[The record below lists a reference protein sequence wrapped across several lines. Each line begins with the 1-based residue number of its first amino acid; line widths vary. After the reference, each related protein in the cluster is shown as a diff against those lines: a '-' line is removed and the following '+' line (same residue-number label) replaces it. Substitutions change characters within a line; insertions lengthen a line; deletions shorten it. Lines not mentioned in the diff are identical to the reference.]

1 MTAKKKVGMVSLGC
15 PKNLVDSEVMMG
27 LLARQGYELTTD
39 SSAADVLVVNTCG
52 FIDSARQESVETILE
67 MAQLKQTGNLKR
79 LIVAGCLVERYR
91 EELQREIPE
100 IDACIGV
107 NQLKEIESLVE
118 PNGRRILPVYS
129 EGAAAPELFLYD
141 ETTPRLRATAP
152 YTAYVKIA
160 EGCDH
165 TCAFCIIPKL
175 RGVFR
180 SRSPESILR
189 EVEMLAAQG
198 VKEFV
203 LISQDT
209 TNYGTD
215 LALRDGLARLVDS
228 IAAVPGVEWV
238 RFLYC
243 YPTAITDELLDVMA
257 RHVNVCK
264 YFDIPLQHAS
274 RRVLGRMRRGGTRT
288 AYERLIERIRKR
300 VPGVAVRTTFI
311 VGFPGERE
319 EDFEELLDFVGA
331 VEFDRVGVFTYSDE
345 ENAAGFELD
354 EKVDPAIA
362 KKREQR
368 LMKEQS
374 RISLRRNR
382 RLIGT
387 RVRVL
392 LEGKS
397 KESDLLLEG
406 RMESQAPEIDGSIL
420 INDVPESAKPRAGD
434 FVTVEITEAHEYDL
448 LGRIV
453 DCAFDL
459 GAEPRIERRA
469 ASQNLTA

>member
-1 MTAKKKVGMVSLGC
+1 
-15 PKNLVDSEVMMG
+15 
-27 LLARQGYELTTD
+27 
-39 SSAADVLVVNTCG
+39 
-52 FIDSARQESVETILE
+52 
-67 MAQLKQTGNLKR
+67 MAQLKQNGNLKR

-118 PNGRRILPVYS
+118 PNGRSILPVYS

-198 VKEFV
+198 VKELV

-209 TNYGTD
+209 TNYGND
-215 LALRDGLARLVDS
+215 LALKDGLARLVDS
-228 IAAVPGVEWV
+228 IAAVPGVEWL

-243 YPTAITDELLDVMA
+243 YPTAITDGLLDVMA
-257 RHVNVCK
+257 SHANVCK

-274 RRVLGRMRRGGTRT
+274 RRVLGRMRRGGNRE
-288 AYERLIERIRKR
+288 AYERMINRIRER
-300 VPGVAVRTTFI
+300 VPGAAVRTTFI
-311 VGFPGERE
+311 VGFPGERK
-319 EDFEELLDFVGA
+319 EDFEELLDFVRT

-345 ENAAGFELD
+345 ENSAGFELD

-362 KKREQR
+362 RKREQR
-368 LMKEQS
+368 LMKEQA

-387 RVRVL
+387 RVKVL

-406 RMESQAPEIDGSIL
+406 RMESQAPEIDGSVL
-420 INDVPESAKPRAGD
+420 INDVPEGAEPRPGD

-453 DCAFDL
+453 DSAIDAHL
-459 GAEPRIERRA
+459 EHGIERRA
-469 ASQNLTA
+469 ASQNLSA

>member
-1 MTAKKKVGMVSLGC
+1 MAEKKKVGMVSLGC

-39 SSAADVLVVNTCG
+39 SQSADVLVVNTCG
-52 FIDSARQESVETILE
+52 FIDSARQESVNTILE
-67 MAQLKQTGNLKR
+67 MAQLKETGNLKR
-79 LIVAGCLVERYR
+79 LVVAGCLVERYR

-100 IDACIGV
+100 IDALIGV
-107 NQLKEIESLVE
+107 NQLKEIEAVVE
-118 PNGRRILPVYS
+118 PFGRRSLPVYS
-129 EGAAAPELFLYD
+129 EGASMPELYLYD

-152 YTAYVKIA
+152 YTSYVKIA

-180 SRSPESILR
+180 SRSPESIIR

-209 TNYGTD
+209 TTYGSD
-215 LALRDGLARLVDS
+215 LALKDGLAQLVAS
-228 IAAVPGVEWV
+228 IADVKGVEWV

-243 YPTAITDELLDVMA
+243 YPTAITDELLRVMA
-257 RHVNVCK
+257 ERPNVCK

-274 RRVLGRMRRGGTRT
+274 RRVLQRMKRGGTR
-288 AYERLIERIRKR
+288 ASYERLIERIRER

-319 EDFEELLDFVGA
+319 EDFEELVDFVRA

-345 ENAAGFELD
+345 ENSAAVELD
-354 EKVDPAIA
+354 EKVDEQVAR
-362 KKREQR
+362 KRERR
-368 LMKEQS
+368 LMKEQA
-374 RISLRRNR
+374 RISRRKNR
-382 RLIGT
+382 KLVGQ
-387 RVRVL
+387 RVKVL

-406 RMESQAPEIDGSIL
+406 RMETQAPEIDGSIL
-420 INDVPESAKPRAGD
+420 INDAPEGADVRPGE
-434 FVTVEITEAHEYDL
+434 FVTVEITEAHEHDL
-448 LGRIV
+448 IGSIV
-453 DCAFDL
+453 
-459 GAEPRIERRA
+459 
-469 ASQNLTA
+469 

>member
-1 MTAKKKVGMVSLGC
+1 MSLGC

-39 SSAADVLVVNTCG
+39 SQSADVLVVNTCG
-52 FIDSARQESVETILE
+52 FIDSARQESVDTILE
-67 MAQLKQTGNLKR
+67 MAQLKETGNLKR
-79 LIVAGCLVERYR
+79 LVVAGCLVERYR

-100 IDACIGV
+100 IDALIGV
-107 NQLKEIESLVE
+107 NQLKEIETVVE
-118 PNGRRILPVYS
+118 PFGRRSLPVYS
-129 EGAAAPELFLYD
+129 EGASVPELYLYD

-180 SRSPESILR
+180 SRSPESIIR

-209 TNYGTD
+209 TTYGSD
-215 LALRDGLARLVDS
+215 LALKDGLARLVAS
-228 IAAVPGVEWV
+228 IADVKGVEWV

-243 YPTAITDELLDVMA
+243 YPTAITDELLRVMA
-257 RHVNVCK
+257 ERPNVCK

-274 RRVLGRMRRGGTRT
+274 RRVLQRMKRGGTR
-288 AYERLIERIRKR
+288 ASYERLIERIRER

-319 EDFEELLDFVGA
+319 EDFEELVDFVRA

-345 ENAAGFELD
+345 ENSAAVELD
-354 EKVDPAIA
+354 EKVDQQVAR
-362 KKREQR
+362 KRERR
-368 LMKEQS
+368 LMKEQA
-374 RISLRRNR
+374 RISRRKNR
-382 RLIGT
+382 KLVGQ
-387 RVRVL
+387 RVKVL

-406 RMESQAPEIDGSIL
+406 RMETQAPEIDGSIL
-420 INDVPESAKPRAGD
+420 INDAPEGADVRPGE
-434 FVTVEITEAHEYDL
+434 FVTVEITEAHEHDL
-448 LGRIV
+448 IGSIV
-453 DCAFDL
+453 
-459 GAEPRIERRA
+459 
-469 ASQNLTA
+469 

>member
-1 MTAKKKVGMVSLGC
+1 MIEKKKVGMVSLGC

-39 SSAADVLVVNTCG
+39 SQAADVLVVNTCG

-67 MAQLKQTGNLKR
+67 MAQLKQTGKLKR

-91 EELQREIPE
+91 EELQREIPD

-107 NQLKEIESLVE
+107 NQLKEIESVVE
-118 PNGRRILPVYS
+118 PNGRRVLPVYS
-129 EGAAAPELFLYD
+129 EGAAAPELFLYN

-152 YTAYVKIA
+152 YTSYVKIA

-165 TCAFCIIPKL
+165 TCAFCIIPRL

-209 TNYGTD
+209 TTYGSD
-215 LALRDGLARLVDS
+215 LGLKDGLARLVDS
-228 IAAVPGVEWV
+228 IAAVPGAEWV

-257 RHVNVCK
+257 SRPNICK

-274 RRVLGRMRRGGTRT
+274 RRVLQRMRRGGNRD
-288 AYERLIERIRKR
+288 AYERMIQRIRER
-300 VPGVAVRTTFI
+300 VPSVAVRTTFI
-311 VGFPGERE
+311 VGFPGERA
-319 EDFEELLDFVGA
+319 EDFEELLDFVRV

-345 ENAAGFELD
+345 ENSAAFELD
-354 EKVDPAIA
+354 EKVDHAIA
-362 KKREQR
+362 KKREHR
-368 LMKEQS
+368 LMKEQA
-374 RISLRRNR
+374 RISRRKNR
-382 RLIGT
+382 RLVGS

-406 RMESQAPEIDGSIL
+406 RMESQAPEIDGSVL
-420 INDVPESAKPRAGD
+420 INDVLGGVEPRPGD

-448 LGRIV
+448 IGRV
-453 DCAFDL
+453 V
-459 GAEPRIERRA
+459 
-469 ASQNLTA
+469 

>member
-1 MTAKKKVGMVSLGC
+1 MSEKKKVGMVSLGC

-39 SSAADVLVVNTCG
+39 SGSADVLVVNTCG
-52 FIDSARQESVETILE
+52 FIDSARQESVDTILE
-67 MAQLKQTGNLKR
+67 MAQLKETGNLKR

-100 IDACIGV
+100 IDALIGV
-107 NQLKEIESLVE
+107 NQLKEIETAVS
-118 PNGRRILPVYS
+118 PSGRRTLPVYS
-129 EGAAAPELFLYD
+129 EGASMPELYLYD

-180 SRSPESILR
+180 SRSPESIIR

-209 TNYGTD
+209 TTYGSD
-215 LALRDGLARLVDS
+215 LALKDGLAQLVRS
-228 IAAVPGVEWV
+228 IADVKGVEWV

-243 YPTAITDELLDVMA
+243 YPTAITDELLRVMA
-257 RHVNVCK
+257 ERPNVCK

-274 RRVLGRMRRGGTRT
+274 RRVLQRMKRGGTR
-288 AYERLIERIRKR
+288 ASYERLIARIRDR
-300 VPGVAVRTTFI
+300 VPDVAVRTTFI

-319 EDFEELLDFVGA
+319 EDFEELVDFVRA

-345 ENAAGFELD
+345 ENSAAVELD
-354 EKVDPAIA
+354 EKVDPQMAR
-362 KKREQR
+362 KRERR
-368 LMKEQS
+368 LMKEQA
-374 RISLRRNR
+374 RISRRKNR
-382 RLIGT
+382 RLVGQ
-387 RVRVL
+387 RVKVL

-406 RMESQAPEIDGSIL
+406 RMQSQAPEIDGSIL
-420 INDVPESAKPRAGD
+420 INDAPEDGD
-434 FVTVEITEAHEYDL
+434 FRPGQFVTVEITEAHEHDL
-448 LGRIV
+448 IGSIV
-453 DCAFDL
+453 
-459 GAEPRIERRA
+459 
-469 ASQNLTA
+469 

>member
-1 MTAKKKVGMVSLGC
+1 MAEKKKVGMVSLGC

-27 LLARQGYELTTD
+27 MLARQGFEITND
-39 SSAADVLVVNTCG
+39 SQSADVLVVNTCG
-52 FIDSARQESVETILE
+52 FIDSARQESVNTILE

-79 LIVAGCLVERYR
+79 LIVAGCLVERFR

-107 NQLKEIESLVE
+107 NELKEIEAAVGL
-118 PNGRRILPVYS
+118 NGRRSLPVYS
-129 EGAAAPELFLYD
+129 DGTAAPELYLYD

-209 TNYGTD
+209 TTYGAD
-215 LALRDGLARLVDS
+215 LELKDGLARLVES
-228 IAAVPGVEWV
+228 IANVAGVEWV

-243 YPTAITDELLDVMA
+243 YPTAITDELLRVMA
-257 RHVNVCK
+257 ERPNVCN
-264 YFDIPLQHAS
+264 YFDIPLQHVS
-274 RRVLGRMRRGGTRT
+274 RRLLSRMRRGGNRQS
-288 AYERLIERIRKR
+288 YERMIKRIRER
-300 VPGVAVRTTFI
+300 VPRVAIRTTFI

-319 EDFEELLDFVGA
+319 EDFQELVDFVRA

-345 ENAAGFELD
+345 ENSAAFELD
-354 EKVDPAIA
+354 EKVDRAEA
-362 KKREQR
+362 LRRER
-368 LMKEQS
+368 LLMKEQA
-374 RISLRRNR
+374 RISLRKNR
-382 RLIGT
+382 RLVGEQ
-387 RVRVL
+387 VKVL
-392 LEGKS
+392 LEGRS

-406 RMESQAPEIDGSIL
+406 RMETQAPEIDGSIL
-420 INDVPESAKPRAGD
+420 INDVLENADVRPGD
-434 FVTVEITEAHEYDL
+434 FVTVEITEAHDYDL
-448 LGRIV
+448 VGRI
-453 DCAFDL
+453 
-459 GAEPRIERRA
+459 I
-469 ASQNLTA
+469 

>member
-1 MTAKKKVGMVSLGC
+1 MVSLGC

-27 LLARQGYELTTD
+27 LLARQGYELTND
-39 SSAADVLVVNTCG
+39 STTADVLVVNTCG
-52 FIDSARQESVETILE
+52 FIESARQESVDTILE
-67 MAQLKQTGNLKR
+67 MAHLKQTGKLQR

-91 EELQREIPE
+91 EELQREIPD

-107 NQLKEIESLVE
+107 NQLNEIESLVE
-118 PNGRRILPVYS
+118 PNGHRVLPVYS
-129 EGAAAPELFLYD
+129 DGASAPELYLYD

-152 YTAYVKIA
+152 YTSYVKIA

-209 TNYGTD
+209 TTYGSD
-215 LALRDGLARLVDS
+215 LALKDGLARLVDS
-228 IAAVPGVEWV
+228 IAALPGVDWV

-257 RHVNVCK
+257 RRPNVCK

-274 RRVLGRMRRGGTRT
+274 RRVLQRMRRGGNRD
-288 AYERLIERIRKR
+288 AYERLIERIRER

-319 EDFEELLDFVGA
+319 EDFEELLDFVRS

-345 ENAAGFELD
+345 ENAAAFDLD
-354 EKVDPAIA
+354 DKVDHAIA
-362 KKREQR
+362 RKRERR
-368 LMKEQS
+368 LMKEQA
-374 RISLRRNR
+374 RISRRKNR
-382 RLIGT
+382 RLVGS

-397 KESDLLLEG
+397 RESDLLLEG
-406 RMESQAPEIDGSIL
+406 RMESQAPEIDGSVL
-420 INDVPESAKPRAGD
+420 INDVPDGLQPLPGD

-448 LGRIV
+448 IGRV
-453 DCAFDL
+453 V
-459 GAEPRIERRA
+459 
-469 ASQNLTA
+469 

>member
-1 MTAKKKVGMVSLGC
+1 MIDKKKIGMVSLGC

-27 LLARQGYELTTD
+27 LLAQQGYELTTD
-39 SSAADVLVVNTCG
+39 SSDADVLVVNTCG
-52 FIDSARQESVETILE
+52 FIDSARQESVDTILE
-67 MAQLKQTGNLKR
+67 MAQLKQTGKLER

-91 EELQREIPE
+91 EELQREIPD

-107 NQLKEIESLVE
+107 NQLKEIESVVE
-118 PNGRRILPVYS
+118 PTGRRPLPVYS
-129 EGAAAPELFLYD
+129 DGAAQPELFLYD

-152 YTAYVKIA
+152 YTSYIKIA

-165 TCAFCIIPKL
+165 TCSFCIIPKL

-209 TNYGTD
+209 TTYGTD
-215 LALRDGLARLVDS
+215 LALKDGLARLVDS

-243 YPTAITDELLDVMA
+243 YPTAISDELLAVVA
-257 RHVNVCK
+257 SRPNVCK

-274 RRVLGRMRRGGTRT
+274 RRVLQRMRRGGNPEAYTR
-288 AYERLIERIRKR
+288 LMERIRES
-300 VPGVAVRTTFI
+300 VPGVAIRTTFI
-311 VGFPGERE
+311 VGFPGERD
-319 EDFEELLDFVGA
+319 EDFEELLDFVRTI
-331 VEFDRVGVFTYSDE
+331 EFDRVGVFTYSDE
-345 ENAAGFELD
+345 ENSHAFELD
-354 EKVDPAIA
+354 DKVDHSTA
-362 KKREQR
+362 KRRERR
-368 LMKEQS
+368 LMKEQA
-374 RISLRRNR
+374 RISRRKNR
-382 RLIGT
+382 RMVGK
-387 RVRVL
+387 RMRVL
-392 LEGKS
+392 LEGRS

-420 INDVPESAKPRAGD
+420 INDVADNIQANPGD
-434 FVTVEITEAHEYDL
+434 FVTVEITEGHEYDL
-448 LGRIV
+448 IGRIV
-453 DCAFDL
+453 
-459 GAEPRIERRA
+459 
-469 ASQNLTA
+469 

>member
-1 MTAKKKVGMVSLGC
+1 MAEKKKVGMVSLGC

-27 LLARQGYELTTD
+27 MLARQGFEITND
-39 SSAADVLVVNTCG
+39 SQAADVLVVNTCG
-52 FIDSARQESVETILE
+52 FIDSARQESVNTILE

-79 LIVAGCLVERYR
+79 LVVAGCLVERYR

-107 NQLKEIESLVE
+107 NELKEIESVVG
-118 PNGRRILPVYS
+118 PNGRRSLPVYS
-129 EGAAAPELFLYD
+129 DGAAVPELYLYD

-152 YTAYVKIA
+152 YTSYVKIA

-180 SRSPESILR
+180 SRSPESILK

-209 TNYGTD
+209 TSYGTD
-215 LALRDGLARLVDS
+215 LELKDGLARLVES
-228 IAAVPGVEWV
+228 IADIEGVEWV

-243 YPTAITDELLDVMA
+243 YPTAITDELLRVMA
-257 RHVNVCK
+257 ERPNVCN
-264 YFDIPLQHAS
+264 YFDIPLQHVS
-274 RRVLGRMRRGGTRT
+274 RRVLSRMRRGGNRRS
-288 AYERLIERIRKR
+288 YERMIKRIRER

-311 VGFPGERE
+311 VGFPGERN
-319 EDFEELLDFVGA
+319 EDFDELLDFVRA

-345 ENAAGFELD
+345 ENSTAFELG
-354 EKVDPAIA
+354 EKVDQVTALG
-362 KKREQR
+362 RER
-368 LMKEQS
+368 LLMKEQA
-374 RISLRRNR
+374 RISRRKNR
-382 RLIGT
+382 RLVGKQ
-387 RVRVL
+387 VKVL
-392 LEGKS
+392 LEGRS

-406 RMESQAPEIDGSIL
+406 RMETQAPEIDGSIL
-420 INDVPESAKPRAGD
+420 INDVPEDACVRPGD
-434 FVTVEITEAHEYDL
+434 FVTVEITGAHDHDL
-448 LGRIV
+448 IGRVIQ
-453 DCAFDL
+453 
-459 GAEPRIERRA
+459 RA
-469 ASQNLTA
+469 AGKGSAE

>member
-1 MTAKKKVGMVSLGC
+1 MVSLGC

-27 LLARQGYELTTD
+27 LLKRQGYELTTD

-52 FIDSARQESVETILE
+52 FIDSARQESVDTILE
-67 MAQLKQTGNLKR
+67 MAQLKQTGKLQR

-91 EELQREIPE
+91 EELQREIPD

-107 NQLKEIESLVE
+107 NQLKEIESVVE
-118 PNGRRILPVYS
+118 PNGHCVLPVYS
-129 EGAAAPELFLYD
+129 EGTAAPELFLYD

-152 YTAYVKIA
+152 YTSYVKIA

-189 EVEMLAAQG
+189 EVEMLAEQG

-209 TNYGTD
+209 TTYGSD
-215 LALRDGLARLVDS
+215 LGLTDGLARLVDS
-228 IAAVPGVEWV
+228 IAAVPGAEWV

-243 YPTAITDELLDVMA
+243 YPTAITDELLRVMA
-257 RHVNVCK
+257 SRPNICK

-274 RRVLGRMRRGGTRT
+274 RRVLQRMRRGGNRE
-288 AYERLIERIRKR
+288 AYERLIERIRER

-319 EDFEELLDFVGA
+319 EDFEELLEFVRR

-345 ENAAGFELD
+345 ENSAAFELD
-354 EKVDPAIA
+354 EKVDPPTA
-362 KKREQR
+362 KRRERR
-368 LMKEQS
+368 LMKEQA
-374 RISLRRNR
+374 RISRRKNR
-382 RLIGT
+382 RLVGS

-406 RMESQAPEIDGSIL
+406 RMESQAPEIDGSVL
-420 INDVPESAKPRAGD
+420 INDVREDLQPRPGD

-448 LGRIV
+448 IGRV
-453 DCAFDL
+453 V
-459 GAEPRIERRA
+459 
-469 ASQNLTA
+469 

>member
-1 MTAKKKVGMVSLGC
+1 MAEKKKVGMVSLGC

-27 LLARQGYELTTD
+27 MLAGQGFEITND
-39 SSAADVLVVNTCG
+39 SQAADVLVVNTCG
-52 FIDSARQESVETILE
+52 FIDSARQESVNTILE
-67 MAQLKQTGNLKR
+67 MAQLKQTGKLKR

-107 NQLKEIESLVE
+107 NELKEIESVVG
-118 PNGRRILPVYS
+118 PSGRRSLPVYS
-129 EGAAAPELFLYD
+129 EGTAAPELYLYD

-152 YTAYVKIA
+152 YTSYVKIA

-198 VKEFV
+198 VREFV

-209 TNYGTD
+209 TSYGAD
-215 LALRDGLARLVDS
+215 LELKDGLARLVES
-228 IAAVPGVEWV
+228 IADVPGVEWV

-243 YPTAITDELLDVMA
+243 YPTAITDELLRVMA
-257 RHVNVCK
+257 ERPNVCK
-264 YFDIPLQHAS
+264 YFDIPLQHVS
-274 RRVLGRMRRGGTRT
+274 RRVLARMRRGGNRQS
-288 AYERLIERIRKR
+288 YERMIKRIRER

-319 EDFEELLDFVGA
+319 EDFDELVDFVRA

-345 ENAAGFELD
+345 DNATAFELD
-354 EKVDPAIA
+354 EKVDHAIA
-362 KKREQR
+362 LRRER
-368 LMKEQS
+368 LLMKEQA
-374 RISLRRNR
+374 RISRRKNR
-382 RLIGT
+382 RLVGQQ
-387 RVRVL
+387 VKVL
-392 LEGKS
+392 LEGRS

-406 RMESQAPEIDGSIL
+406 RMGTQAPEIDGSIL
-420 INDVPESAKPRAGD
+420 INDVPEDRDVRPGD
-434 FVTVEITEAHEYDL
+434 FVTVEITAAQDYDL
-448 LGRIV
+448 VGRIV
-453 DCAFDL
+453 
-459 GAEPRIERRA
+459 
-469 ASQNLTA
+469 

>member
-1 MTAKKKVGMVSLGC
+1 MPAKKRVGMVSLGC

-27 LLARQGYELTTD
+27 LLGRQGYEITND
-39 SSAADVLVVNTCG
+39 ARAADVLIVNTCG
-52 FIDSARQESVETILE
+52 FIDSARQESVEAILE
-67 MAQLKQTGNLKR
+67 MAELKKNGNLKR

-91 EELQREIPE
+91 DDLKREIPE

-107 NQLKEIESLVE
+107 NQLKEIESVVE
-118 PNGRRILPVYS
+118 PNGGRVLPVYS
-129 EGAAAPELFLYD
+129 EGTAAPELYLYD

-189 EVEMLAAQG
+189 EVELLAAQG

-209 TNYGTD
+209 TNYGND
-215 LALRDGLARLVDS
+215 LGLKDGLAQLVDS
-228 IAAVPGVEWV
+228 IAGVPGVEWT

-243 YPTAITDELLDVMA
+243 YPTGISDRLLDVMA
-257 RHVNVCK
+257 ARPNVCK

-274 RRVLGRMRRGGTRT
+274 RRMLARMRRGGARES
-288 AYERLIERIRKR
+288 YERMIGRIRSR
-300 VPGVAVRTTFI
+300 VPGAAVRTTFI
-311 VGFPGERE
+311 VGFPGERD
-319 EDFEELLDFVGA
+319 EDFDELLDFVRVA
-331 VEFDRVGVFTYSDE
+331 EFDRVGVFTYSDE
-345 ENAAGFELD
+345 ENSPAFDLD
-354 EKVDPAIA
+354 EKVPTSIAQAREAI
-362 KKREQR
+362 
-368 LMKEQS
+368 LMKEQA
-374 RISLRRNR
+374 RISLRKNR
-382 RLIGT
+382 AALGSRQ
-387 RVRVL
+387 RVL

-406 RMESQAPEIDGSIL
+406 RTESQAPEIDGSVL
-420 INDVPESAKPRAGD
+420 INDVPAEIEVRPGD
-434 FVTVEITEAHEYDL
+434 FVTVEFTEALEHDL
-448 LGRIV
+448 IGRV
-453 DCAFDL
+453 VAPCR
-459 GAEPRIERRA
+459 EQA
-469 ASQNLTA
+469 ASR

>member
-1 MTAKKKVGMVSLGC
+1 MADKKKVGMVSLGC

-27 LLARQGYELTTD
+27 LLTRQGYELTAD

-67 MAQLKQTGNLKR
+67 MAQLKQSGNLKR

-107 NQLKEIESLVE
+107 NQLKEIELLVE
-118 PNGRRILPVYS
+118 PNGHRVLPIYS
-129 EGAAAPELFLYD
+129 DGASAPELFLYD

-165 TCAFCIIPKL
+165 TCAFCIIPRL

-189 EVEMLAAQG
+189 EVEMLAAQA

-209 TNYGTD
+209 TNYGND
-215 LALRDGLARLVDS
+215 LALKNGLARLVDS
-228 IAAVPGVEWV
+228 IAAVSGVEWV

-257 RHVNVCK
+257 SRENVCS

-274 RRVLGRMRRGGTRT
+274 RRVLGRMRRGGNRE
-288 AYERLIERIRKR
+288 AYERMIERIRER
-300 VPGVAVRTTFI
+300 VPGVAIRTTFI
-311 VGFPGERE
+311 VGFPGEQE
-319 EDFEELLDFVGA
+319 EDFNELLAFVRS

-345 ENAAGFELD
+345 ENSAAVVLD

-362 KKREQR
+362 KDREQR
-368 LMKEQS
+368 LMKEQA
-374 RISLRRNR
+374 RISRRKNR
-382 RLIGT
+382 EMIGS
-387 RVRVL
+387 RVKVL

-397 KESDLLLEG
+397 KETDLLLEG

-420 INDVPESAKPRAGD
+420 INDLPDGSNASPGD
-434 FVTVEITEAHEYDL
+434 FVTVEITEAHDYDL
-448 LGRIV
+448 VGRV
-453 DCAFDL
+453 V
-459 GAEPRIERRA
+459 
-469 ASQNLTA
+469 

>member
-1 MTAKKKVGMVSLGC
+1 MTEKKKVGMVSLGC

-27 LLARQGYELTTD
+27 LLARQGFEITND
-39 SSAADVLVVNTCG
+39 SQSADVLVVNTCG
-52 FIDSARQESVETILE
+52 FIDSARQESVNTILE

-79 LIVAGCLVERYR
+79 LVVAGCLVERFR
-91 EELQREIPE
+91 DELQREIPE

-107 NQLKEIESLVE
+107 NELKEIEAAVG
-118 PNGRRILPVYS
+118 PAGRRSLPVYS
-129 EGAAAPELFLYD
+129 DGTAAPELYLYD

-152 YTAYVKIA
+152 YTSYVKIA

-209 TNYGTD
+209 TTYGAD
-215 LALRDGLARLVDS
+215 LELTDGLARLVDS
-228 IAAVPGVEWV
+228 IARVEGVEWV

-257 RHVNVCK
+257 TRSNVCK
-264 YFDIPLQHAS
+264 YFDIPLQHVS
-274 RRVLGRMRRGGTRT
+274 RKVLARMRRGGNRQS
-288 AYERLIERIRKR
+288 YERLIERIRKR

-319 EDFEELLDFVGA
+319 EDFEELLDFVRA

-345 ENAAGFELD
+345 ENSAAFELD
-354 EKVDPAIA
+354 DKVDEAVTRR
-362 KKREQR
+362 RERR
-368 LMKEQS
+368 LMKEQA
-374 RISLRRNR
+374 RISLRKNR
-382 RLIGT
+382 RLVGQQ
-387 RVRVL
+387 VKVL

-406 RMESQAPEIDGSIL
+406 RMETQAPEIDGWIL
-420 INDVPESAKPRAGD
+420 INDVPEDMDVRPGD
-434 FVTVEITEAHEYDL
+434 FVTVEITEAHDYDL
-448 LGRIV
+448 VGRVI
-453 DCAFDL
+453 
-459 GAEPRIERRA
+459 
-469 ASQNLTA
+469 

>member
-1 MTAKKKVGMVSLGC
+1 MMDKKKVGMVSLGC

-39 SSAADVLVVNTCG
+39 SQAADVLVVNTCG
-52 FIDSARQESVETILE
+52 FIDSARQESVDTILE
-67 MAQLKQTGNLKR
+67 MAQLKQTGKLQR

-91 EELQREIPE
+91 EELQREIPD

-118 PNGRRILPVYS
+118 PNTGRILPVYS
-129 EGAAAPELFLYD
+129 EGTAAPELFLYD

-152 YTAYVKIA
+152 YTSYVKIA

-165 TCAFCIIPKL
+165 TCAFCIIPRL

-180 SRSPESILR
+180 SRSPESILK

-209 TNYGTD
+209 TTYGSD
-215 LALRDGLARLVDS
+215 LNLKNGLARLVDS
-228 IAAVPGVEWV
+228 IASVSGVEWV

-243 YPTAITDELLDVMA
+243 YPTAITDELLEVMA
-257 RHVNVCK
+257 SRSNVCK

-274 RRVLGRMRRGGTRT
+274 RRILQRMRRGGNRES
-288 AYERLIERIRKR
+288 YSSLIERIRKF

-311 VGFPGERE
+311 VGFPGERD
-319 EDFEELLDFVGA
+319 EDFEELIDFIRD
-331 VEFDRVGVFTYSDE
+331 VEFDRVGVFSYSDE
-345 ENAAGFELD
+345 ENTAAFELD
-354 EKVDPAIA
+354 EKVEPAVA
-362 KKREQR
+362 KKREGR
-368 LMKEQS
+368 LMKEQA

-382 RLIGT
+382 QLIGN

-406 RMESQAPEIDGSIL
+406 RMESQAPEIDGSVL
-420 INDVPESAKPRAGD
+420 INDVSEGLEPLPGD
-434 FVTVEITEAHEYDL
+434 FVTVEITEAHQYDL
-448 LGRIV
+448 IGRIV
-453 DCAFDL
+453 
-459 GAEPRIERRA
+459 
-469 ASQNLTA
+469 

>member
-1 MTAKKKVGMVSLGC
+1 MIEKKKVGMVSLGC

-39 SSAADVLVVNTCG
+39 SHAADVLVVNTCG
-52 FIDSARQESVETILE
+52 FIDSARQESVDTILE
-67 MAQLKQTGNLKR
+67 MAQLKQTGSLQR

-91 EELQREIPE
+91 EELQREIPD

-107 NQLKEIESLVE
+107 NQLKDIESVVE
-118 PNGRRILPVYS
+118 PNGHRVLPVYS
-129 EGAAAPELFLYD
+129 EGASAPELFLYD

-152 YTAYVKIA
+152 YTSYVKIA

-189 EVEMLAAQG
+189 EVEMLTAQG

-209 TNYGTD
+209 TTYGSD
-215 LALRDGLARLVDS
+215 LALKDGLARLVDS
-228 IAAVPGVEWV
+228 IADMQGVEWV

-257 RHVNVCK
+257 SRPNVCK

-274 RRVLGRMRRGGTRT
+274 RRVLQRMRRGGNRET
-288 AYERLIERIRKR
+288 YERMIERIRDR

-311 VGFPGERE
+311 VGFPGERD
-319 EDFEELLDFVGA
+319 EDFDELMNFVRA

-345 ENAAGFELD
+345 ENSPAFELG
-354 EKVDPAIA
+354 EKVEPAIA
-362 KKREQR
+362 KKREQL
-368 LMKEQS
+368 LMTAQS
-374 RISLRRNR
+374 RISRRKNR
-382 RLIGT
+382 RLVGSC
-387 RVRVL
+387 VKVL

-406 RMESQAPEIDGSIL
+406 RMESQAPEIDGSVL
-420 INDVPESAKPRAGD
+420 INDVADGARPRPGD

-448 LGRIV
+448 IGRV
-453 DCAFDL
+453 V
-459 GAEPRIERRA
+459 
-469 ASQNLTA
+469 

>member
-1 MTAKKKVGMVSLGC
+1 MSDKKKVGMVSLGC

-27 LLARQGYELTTD
+27 LLARQGYELTAD

-52 FIDSARQESVETILE
+52 FIDSARQESVDTILE

-79 LIVAGCLVERYR
+79 LIVAGCLVERYK
-91 EELQREIPE
+91 EDLQREIPE

-118 PNGRRILPVYS
+118 PNGHRVLPVYS
-129 EGAAAPELFLYD
+129 DGAAAPELFLYD

-160 EGCDH
+160 EGCNH
-165 TCAFCIIPKL
+165 TCAFCIIPRL

-180 SRSPESILR
+180 SRSPESILK

-209 TNYGTD
+209 TNYGSD
-215 LALRDGLARLVDS
+215 LTLKDGLARLVDS
-228 IAAVPGVEWV
+228 IASVDGVEWV

-257 RHVNVCK
+257 RRDNVCK

-274 RRVLGRMRRGGTRT
+274 RSVLGLMRRGGNRE
-288 AYERLIERIRKR
+288 AYERMIERIRRR
-300 VPGVAVRTTFI
+300 VPDVAIRTTFI

-319 EDFEELLDFVGA
+319 EDFNELLEFVRT

-345 ENAAGFELD
+345 ENSPAYELE
-354 EKVDPAIA
+354 EKVDPELA
-362 KKREQR
+362 KQREQR
-368 LMKEQS
+368 LMHEQA
-374 RISLRRNR
+374 RISLRRNQRIVGR
-382 RLIGT
+382 R
-387 RVRVL
+387 VKVL

-406 RMESQAPEIDGSIL
+406 RLESQAPEIDGSVL
-420 INDVPESAKPRAGD
+420 INDVVEGSNAMPGD
-434 FVTVEITEAHEYDL
+434 FVTVEITEAHQYDL
-448 LGRIV
+448 IGRIV
-453 DCAFDL
+453 
-459 GAEPRIERRA
+459 
-469 ASQNLTA
+469 